1 MVSEKY
7 WKFNYE
13 EQASKNGVRR
23 ENQQKMTQ
31 KFLHGVESTHLTSA
45 TT

>member
-23 ENQQKMTQ
+23 ENQPKMTQ
-31 KFLHGVESTHLTSA
+31 KYLHADELTG
-45 TT
+45 